1 MENKFG
7 YSATHVGKASSD
19 WVKPGG
25 GTGSGHRLTSSDMI
39 SKADVR
45 EKKVL
50 QKFKFEHE
58 DELYDR
64 RKDMPN
70 HPFTNQCSNCCW
82 KPVVIHVPYN
92 RSKHAP
98 LKNNDRI
105 VSVLEKKAPDAP
117 QIIRY
122 KAFECRMG
130 FGFQLR
136 VPVAGDRT
144 SGKLPVRVPYV
155 EFDGNGQPK

>member
-1 MENKFG
+1 
-7 YSATHVGKASSD
+7 
-19 WVKPGG
+19 
-25 GTGSGHRLTSSDMI
+25 MI